1 MPILFKEGVD
11 LKDLRQAPYSMSPKD
26 HTEMNKILDPLK
38 AISVVKDV
46 LLGKPSLAASLAF
59 IA

>member
-1 MPILFKEGVD
+1 MS
-11 LKDLRQAPYSMSPKD
+11 LKDYI
-26 HTEMNKILDPLK
+26 EINKILDPLK
-38 AISVVKDV
+38 VISVIKDV